1 MLLIS
6 SFPEAETCNIAM
18 LIGELNVLA
27 IFMGN
32 SEINPNKDFLEE
44 RLFFDNVLKIRK
56 FSG

>member
-6 SFPEAETCNIAM
+6 SFPEAEACNIAM

-32 SEINPNKDFLEE
+32 SEINPNKDFLEG

>member
-18 LIGELNVLA
+18 LVGELNVLA